1 MTFFLRKHIA
11 KLVAGFITLTMFGC
25 SAQNYFDSGNYELA
39 IEKAIKQL
47 NRNPSNIESIDMINS
62 AFNKANE
69 NDLSTITKELN
80 GNNEINWTSIYYK
93 YKAIVERQKKI
104 GMVDN
109 LDYSIEFTDY
119 ESLMKEAQS
128 KAAETYYLSAQDQI
142 DKNETKKDH
151 QKAYAILTQANKIYP
166 GYKNVSTKM
175 AVERAAGMFRVLVV
189 IDNPKKLALTEQAKS
204 QMLDNNFSTLNSTW
218 VMYFNSYL
226 AGEYYDYTALFELT
240 HFLVESDKEIKQN
253 YADSKEIIEKY
264 VERKDAKGNLIK
276 NEKGEVIK
284 DPVKKTIK
292 AKVRKTTRSKESE
305 IRGKL
310 ILIDNF
316 EMNNFKEVPISEKYQ
331 FKSESAS
338 FVSGKKGALTSE
350 SKSLIKQKIK
360 TFPTYQQMILDN
372 AGLISDAI
380 KYTIR
385 KNQSSFGNK

>member
-11 KLVAGFITLTMFGC
+11 KLVAGIITLTMFGC
-25 SAQNYFDSGNYELA
+25 TAQKYFDSGNYELA

-69 NDLSTITKELN
+69 NDLSTIKKELN

-128 KAAETYYLSAQDQI
+128 KAAETYYLSAQNQI

-151 QKAYAILTQANKIYP
+151 QKAYSILTQANKIYP
-166 GYKNVSTKM
+166 GYKDVSTKM
-175 AVERAAGMFRVLVV
+175 AVERAAGMFSVLVV
-189 IDNPKKLALTEQAKS
+189 IDNPNKLALTEQAKS

-253 YADSKEIIEKY
+253 YTDSKEIIEKY

-292 AKVRKTTRSKESE
+292 AKARKTTRSKESE
-305 IRGKL
+305 ITGTL

-360 TFPTYQQMILDN
+360 TF
-372 AGLISDAI
+372 
-380 KYTIR
+380 
-385 KNQSSFGNK
+385 F